1 MHMMM
6 VEGEIITAGVDGFV
20 RSWNYEL
27 IDMVETDE
35 ASGMVEIEAMNEVLI
50 GSGVQLYYLTQ
61 PPSVSVAAHL

>member
-61 PPSVSVAAHL
+61 PPCVSVAAHL